1 MSRQSYHSPN
11 WGGARTGAGRPC
23 KKPLPPTDIR
33 ALDPEK
39 FISPAFYLL
48 CRMHDPVLPSEYR
61 DQIALQLLPFF
72 CPKLKRTEHRSLSE
86 IAASLSDEQLDQML
100 LRYGVAED
108 ATELP
113 PMQ

>member
-1 MSRQSYHSPN
+1 
-11 WGGARTGAGRPC
+11 
-23 KKPLPPTDIR
+23 
-33 ALDPEK
+33 
-39 FISPAFYLL
+39 
-48 CRMHDPVLPSEYR
+48 MHDPVLPSEYR

-72 CPKLKRTEHRSLSE
+72 CPKLKSTEHRSLSE